1 MMKMM
6 SNKLNATQEELLE
19 ILNKAK
25 EKLYKMSTKVEPLI
39 YYMSGSG
46 FKYLKKNNLIER
58 FCKEQLYNFGFT
70 RLCVVQRKELYEI
83 NSDGSIKLL
92 EKLE

>member
-1 MMKMM
+1 MGD
-6 SNKLNATQEELLE
+6 KLNATQEELLE

-25 EKLYKMSTKVEPLI
+25 EKLYKMSTKIEPLI
-39 YYMSGSG
+39 YFMGKTG
-46 FKYLKKNNLIER
+46 FDYLKKNNLIER
-58 FCKEQLYNFGFT
+58 YCKEQLYNFGVT